1 MIGHTYR
8 LERTINVFLEENDRD
23 MIEKYNSLEGRVII
37 IDGDEKRNV
46 FPFRVAIDNGRNPKL
61 MAADNYE
68 LNIPRII
75 LMEDKLRENGFY
87 VLNYVE
93 SFESKRLC
101 LIDVV
106 ELRKKESVDNHY
118 LELYELLKVLL

>member
-23 MIEKYNSLEGRVII
+23 MIKEYGSLEGRVII

-61 MAADNYE
+61 MVADNYE

-87 VLNYVE
+87 IFNYAE

-106 ELRKKESVDNHY
+106 ELRKKESVDSHY